1 MIAIN
6 NPLEVGRTSNVDIA
20 TQYGLAPV
28 YSPECTRLIL
38 GSFPSVMSMNYFYYG
53 NPRNRL
59 WSVLARITGD
69 TVPKDPDGKREF
81 LLAHKIAMWDIVS
94 YCDIRGSGDAD
105 IKITRC
111 DQINDVPALIR
122 GGNIKRILCNGAKSY
137 DLFMRYHGD
146 KIDIETCLLPSTS
159 PANFKFDIDK
169 WRDAL
174 ADN

>member
-1 MIAIN
+1 M
-6 NPLEVGRTSNVDIA
+6 G
-20 TQYGLAPV
+20 
-28 YSPECTRLIL
+28 
-38 GSFPSVMSMNYFYYG
+38 
-53 NPRNRL
+53 
-59 WSVLARITGD
+59 
-69 TVPKDPDGKREF
+69 
-81 LLAHKIAMWDIVS
+81 

-105 IKITRC
+105 IKITSC